1 MWLDGVE
8 THHGNSA
15 GPMNGDG
22 SRKVLLHSTEGTT
35 IEGAIG
41 AYRAHNSW
49 PTMTVDCRRR
59 RVVQHLPLDVAA
71 RALRNEAGGVE
82 TNREGTIL
90 VQIELV
96 GFAGTP
102 ASIGSPED
110 LDWLGRDV
118 LAPICRATGVPLT
131 VGVVFAPYPMSYGKL
146 AGQRLSYGQWDA
158 YDGIVGHQHA
168 PENSHG
174 DPGALDVTRI
184 VAAATSTLSPEE
196 DTLSAEEVKAIT
208 DAVTA
213 QVDRVRP
220 FLAQAPEDGAVWLVT
235 RDGTKRWVS
244 SQAMLVAV
252 TKDGARYASKGGDGT
267 PLPYGRSRD
276 HLDSLETVGPVPPG
290 W

>member
-1 MWLDGVE
+1 MTMWLDGVE

-41 AYRAHNSW
+41 AYQANNSW

-71 RALRNEAGGVE
+71 RALRNETGGVE

-102 ASIGSPED
+102 ASIGSPDD

-118 LAPICRATGVPLT
+118 IAPIHRATGVPLT
-131 VGVVFAPYPMSYGKL
+131 VGVVFAPYPGSYGRL

-184 VAAATSTLSPEE
+184 VAAATAALIPEE
-196 DTLSAEEVKAIT
+196 DMLSAEDVKAIT
-208 DAVTA
+208 TA
-213 QVDRVRP
+213 VDRVRP
-220 FLAQAPEDGAVWLVT
+220 FLAQAPDYAAVWLIT

-244 SQAMLVAV
+244 DQVMLAAV
-252 TKDGARYASKGGDGT
+252 VKDGARYASKAADGT
-267 PLPYGRSRD
+267 PLAYPRSRE
-276 HLDSLETVGPVPPG
+276 HLASLETVGPVPDG